1 MTEWVKSDKII
12 IIPKRKNEETTMEI
26 FKKPELVRLKET
38 SDAKAYLEK
47 LEKLLT
53 EADESIRPKIK
64 KETAIVKAGIAG
76 EENIWFELEN
86 SDMDLVVLQDI
97 YIETQDGRGAQIDFI
112 VIASKLIF
120 LIECKNLFG
129 NIEINSKGD
138 FIRTIRYGN
147 RWFKEGIYSPVTQNE
162 RHLSVLKEC
171 RTENKNGFWQFF
183 IRKNFDDF
191 YKSLIVLANPRTV
204 VNDRYAKKEVKNQVI
219 RADQLIATMK
229 KMNAASKEL
238 PSSKKE
244 MLNIGQSFL
253 ERNREERKDYFAK
266 YENLLNEIKEQ
277 KENSDDNQIK
287 VSADKLTEHQIME
300 ENDKKKEN
308 LSVDNNITNK
318 SDKKEKSTVSTG
330 LVCPRC
336 GSELV
341 IRTAKKGKNVG
352 NMFYGCS
359 NFPKCRFV
367 RNIGQPEKEN

>member
-1 MTEWVKSDKII
+1 MGFFS
-12 IIPKRKNEETTMEI
+12 
-26 FKKPELVRLKET
+26 KPEVIILKES
-38 SDAKAYLEK
+38 SDAKTYLKK
-47 LEKLLT
+47 LEDLLVT
-53 EADESIRPKIK
+53 VEGETKSKVQ
-64 KETAIVKAGIAG
+64 KEIAIVKAGITG
-76 EENIWFELEN
+76 EENILFELKN

-112 VIASKLIF
+112 VITSKLVI

-129 NIEINSKGD
+129 NIQINSRGD
-138 FIRTIRYGN
+138 FIRTIKYGN

-191 YKSLIVLANPRTV
+191 YKSLIVLANPKTV

-244 MLNIGQSFL
+244 MLNIGQNFL

-266 YENLLNEIKEQ
+266 YENLLNELKEQ
-277 KENSDDNQIK
+277 KESSDDNQTK
-287 VSADKLTEHQIME
+287 DLAGESTEHSITE
-300 ENDKKKEN
+300 EIEKTEEN
-308 LSVDNNITNK
+308 LSINNNSI
-318 SDKKEKSTVSTG
+318 SDAADEKEKIMVSTG

-341 IRTAKKGKNVG
+341 IKTAKKGKNVG

-367 RNIGQPEKEN
+367 RNIGVPEKED

>member
-1 MTEWVKSDKII
+1 MGFFS
-12 IIPKRKNEETTMEI
+12 
-26 FKKPELVRLKET
+26 KPEVIILKES
-38 SDAKAYLEK
+38 SDAQTYLKK
-47 LEKLLT
+47 LEDILVTVEGETK
-53 EADESIRPKIK
+53 SKVQ
-64 KETAIVKAGIAG
+64 KEIAIVKAGIAG
-76 EENIWFELEN
+76 EENILFELKN

-112 VIASKLIF
+112 VITSKLVI

-129 NIEINSKGD
+129 NIEINSRGD
-138 FIRTIRYGN
+138 FIRTIKYGN
-147 RWFKEGIYSPVTQNE
+147 RWFKEGIYSPITQNE

-219 RADQLIATMK
+219 RADQLIATIK
-229 KMNAASKEL
+229 QMNAASKEL

-266 YENLLNEIKEQ
+266 YENLLNEIKEL
-277 KENSDDNQIK
+277 KTSSDDNQMRD
-287 VSADKLTEHQIME
+287 SLDEPEESQIME
-300 ENDKKKEN
+300 EISKKEEN
-308 LSVDNNITNK
+308 LATDNNITNE
-318 SDKKEKSTVSTG
+318 SDKKEKNIISTG

-336 GSELV
+336 GAELV
-341 IRTAKKGKNVG
+341 VRTAKKGKNIG

-367 RNIGQPEKEN
+367 RNIGQPEKEE